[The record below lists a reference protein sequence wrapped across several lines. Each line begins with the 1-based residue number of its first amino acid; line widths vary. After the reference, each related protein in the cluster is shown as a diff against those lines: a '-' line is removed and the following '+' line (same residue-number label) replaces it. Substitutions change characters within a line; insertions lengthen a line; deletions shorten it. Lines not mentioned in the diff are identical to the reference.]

1 MTVNRSIRLA
11 RRPHGAPVPEDF
23 ELAESAIPTP
33 GEGQALV
40 RTRYLSLDPYMRG
53 RMSDAKSYAA
63 PLEIGDVII
72 GGTVGEVVASND
84 PKLAVGD
91 VVQNYGGW
99 QDYSLTTSKEAYPV
113 DESAAP
119 ASASL
124 GILGM
129 TGFTAYSGLLAIGK
143 PQAGETVAVAA
154 ASGPVGSAVGQIAKI
169 KGCRTV
175 GIAGGPEKVAY
186 LKEIGFDVAL
196 DHKEPDLRGR
206 LKEACPEGIDVYF
219 ENVGGQVWDA
229 VLPRLNTYARVPVC
243 GLIANYNRTEAPSGP
258 DRSAALMASVLTK
271 SLTLRGFIQLEFVR
285 EMYRDFLR
293 DTGQWVA
300 EGKISYR
307 EDITEGL
314 ENAPETFIGMLEG
327 RNFGKT
333 IIKVAD

>member
-113 DESAAP
+113 DESVAP

-154 ASGPVGSAVGQIAKI
+154 ASGPVGSAVGQISKI

>member
-11 RRPHGAPVPEDF
+11 RRPHGEPVADDF
-23 ELAESAIPTP
+23 QFTEGEVPAP

-72 GGTVGEVVASND
+72 GGTVGEVVESHD
-84 PKLAVGD
+84 PKLKVGD
-91 VVQNYGGW
+91 LVQNYGGW
-99 QDYSLTTSKEAYPV
+99 QEYSLTTAKEAFAV
-113 DESAAP
+113 DESVAP
-119 ASASL
+119 ASAYL

-143 PQAGETVAVAA
+143 PKEGETVAVAA
-154 ASGPVGSAVGQIAKI
+154 ATGPVGSAVGQIAKI
-169 KGCRTV
+169 KGCRAV
-175 GIAGGPEKVAY
+175 GIAGGPQKVAY
-186 LKEIGFDVAL
+186 LKELGFDVAL

-206 LKEACPEGIDVYF
+206 LKEAVPEGIDVYF
-219 ENVGGQVWDA
+219 ENVGGHVWDA

-243 GLIANYNRTEAPSGP
+243 GLIANYNRTEAPEGP
-258 DRSAALMASVLTK
+258 DRSAALMANVLTK

-285 EMYRDFLR
+285 DMYSDFLR
-293 DTGQWVA
+293 EMGQWVS
-300 EGKISYR
+300 EGRISYR
-307 EDITEGL
+307 EDVTEGL
-314 ENAPETFIGMLEG
+314 ENAPETFIGMLNG
-327 RNFGKT
+327 KNFGKT